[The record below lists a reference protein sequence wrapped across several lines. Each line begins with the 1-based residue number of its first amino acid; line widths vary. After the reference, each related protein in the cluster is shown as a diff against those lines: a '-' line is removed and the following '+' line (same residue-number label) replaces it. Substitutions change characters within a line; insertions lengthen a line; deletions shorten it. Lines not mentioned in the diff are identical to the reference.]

1 MAHFAVYLA
10 ERFLIYF
17 HRRKP
22 KRYLRRIFISST
34 FLLRINRLGITYSSV
49 SHIPLIIAV
58 SSLGIFLCSFIFS
71 KDRERT
77 MFTNV
82 NLMTTMLL
90 GGLWHGASLR
100 FIIWGALHGLALA
113 VHKIF
118 LEIFLQKIEKRM
130 HLITFGDFSLFCWRF
145 ILSFSAGCFS
155 VQKTLIRHCRS
166 STISANWPL
175 IQNNGRS
182 LFQDIKTYSC

>member
-1 MAHFAVYLA
+1 MCSSTCLWHSTTMVFCV
-10 ERFLIYF
+10 
-17 HRRKP
+17 
-22 KRYLRRIFISST
+22 IFIKSIILPIT
-34 FLLRINRLGITYSSV
+34 KTYKLLAGTMS
-49 SHIPLIIAV
+49 
-58 SSLGIFLCSFIFS
+58 SSLVVFICSFIFS

-118 LEIFLQKIEKRM
+118 LEIFPSKDREKNAFD
-130 HLITFGDFSLFCWRF
+130 HIWRF
-145 ILSFSAGCFS
+145 WRYKFEKFFILL
-155 VQKTLIRHCRS
+155 VE
-166 STISANWPL
+166 N
-175 IQNNGRS
+175 
-182 LFQDIKTYSC
+182 